1 MKIKTPNLRKFF
13 SLFTPITLLLVVS
26 FLLVLTAEGGRGIPL
41 EQYSQLSDSQT
52 SNQTSPLPPQVPPSQ
67 GREQMTFGTSAQE
80 DSAALRFLLDDKLS
94 FPSLLQKD
102 PPAFVMVEGR
112 QIFSI
117 GKSNQLNAEAR
128 AEAINSRLESAV
140 ELPKRPQ
147 MEIQPKGELSNIY
160 LNGRNLLTVTKKD
173 VSTGET
179 VQERAEIWRAKIEK
193 SIIQAQLERTPE
205 YLRQRVILGVLI
217 LAIAFAGNRFLG
229 LLGLGHYSIIKALYR
244 LIPGLKVSGL
254 KVSNSSIE
262 NNFSLFFKV
271 KLTLARIGLWFLAF
285 YFLTELFP
293 TSRELRYEVWIRLR
307 SIFTISLFSLGDR
320 SYSFIDLVILIGLF
334 WGLFVAT
341 GATVNLLRT
350 RILSQIGMNR
360 GSQEVIFIITRYSLI
375 AFGTIILLQV
385 WGLNLSTL
393 TILGSALGVG
403 VGFGFQDIAKNFAS
417 GLVLLFERSVQV
429 GDFIEVG
436 NYIGTVERVG
446 ARSIVLTTL
455 DRVSIIVPNSRL
467 LTDEVINWSHDNP
480 ISRLHIPVGVGYGSD
495 TEVVK
500 SLLLQIAQEHPEVLN
515 HPSPQVFF
523 VGLGESSLDFELMVW
538 ISEPSRQ
545 DPLKSDLYFCIE
557 KALRDSQIEIPFPQR
572 DLHLRTQNLPFS
584 LSPQLESA
592 LLQWLQDSNRPAK

>member
-1 MKIKTPNLRKFF
+1 MPRVELPEWLSLGVSPSVYTPRPRTKVTRLPFSRPITVKIKTPNLKKFF
-13 SLFTPITLLLVVS
+13 SLFSPITLLLVVS
-26 FLLVLTAEGGRGIPL
+26 FLLVLTPEYGRGIPL
-41 EQYSQLSDSQT
+41 EQYKQYSQPSDSQT
-52 SNQTSPLPPQVPPSQ
+52 SNQTSSPRKGAYITKNQDSHRSDLSDLIESPLPPQLPPFQ
-67 GREQMTFGTSAQE
+67 DRERTTFGTSAQE
-80 DSAALRFLLDDKLS
+80 DSAALRFLLDDKFS

-102 PPAFVMVEGR
+102 PLAFVMVEGR

-147 MEIQPKGELSNIY
+147 MEIQPKGEVSNIY
-160 LNGRNLLTVTKKD
+160 LNGRNLLTVTKQD

-179 VQERAEIWRAKIEK
+179 VQERAEIWRDKIEK

-229 LLGLGHYSIIKALYR
+229 LLGLGHYSVIKALYR

-254 KVSNSSIE
+254 KLPGLKLPNSSIE
-262 NNFSLFFKV
+262 TNFSLFFKV

-285 YFLTELFP
+285 YSLTELFP
-293 TSRELRYEVWIRLR
+293 TSRELRYEIWIRLR
-307 SIFTISLFSLGDR
+307 SIFTTSLFSLGDR

-360 GSQEVIFIITRYSLI
+360 SAQEVIFIITRYSLI

-495 TEVVK
+495 TEAVK
-500 SLLLQIAQEHPEVLN
+500 SLLLQIAQEHPEVLH
-515 HPSPQVFF
+515 HPS
-523 VGLGESSLDFELMVW
+523 
-538 ISEPSRQ
+538 
-545 DPLKSDLYFCIE
+545 
-557 KALRDSQIEIPFPQR
+557 
-572 DLHLRTQNLPFS
+572 
-584 LSPQLESA
+584 LSWTIRIL
-592 LLQWLQDSNRPAK
+592 